1 MDNGVLIVFEVQSRK
16 DDMLY
21 DLLSNPRQNNQSY

>member
-21 DLLSNPRQNNQSY
+21 DLLSNPCQNNQSY